1 MEKDKFDMKD
11 YIEHKNE
18 HSMKMIL
25 NSIIHDLKYDD
36 FSKLIDASQK
46 LNENILFFCENVK
59 STKDIIILESYLKQG
74 TQLIN
79 DMFKKEGN

>member
-1 MEKDKFDMKD
+1 MEEDKFDMEN
-11 YIEHKNE
+11 YFEHKNE

-25 NSIIHDLKYDD
+25 NSIIHNLKYDN
-36 FSKLIDASQK
+36 FSKLIDALQK
-46 LNENILFFCENVK
+46 LNENILIFCENVK

-79 DMFKKEGN
+79 YMLEKEGN